1 MELLKTKTFWAG
13 IAALASLIG
22 FYVGGELSLQDA
34 LPRAFEAFGLI
45 FLRGGVMKISPKP

>member
-34 LPRAFEAFGLI
+34 LPRAFEALGLI